1 MQENNFSKL
10 DLFDKGHVGW
20 IGNKDQIYDVE
31 NDDLNNFVYATD
43 LFRDVR
49 KYRREHGY
57 KPTRP
62 PKQK

>member
-1 MQENNFSKL
+1 
-10 DLFDKGHVGW
+10 VGW
-20 IGNKDQIYDVE
+20 IGNKDQIYDVD

-57 KPTRP
+57 KPTRED
-62 PKQK
+62 KKNENE